1 MKTITF
7 KADNPKDLDLLI
19 ELAERL
25 GIGIVRRSGP
35 EKKVKKKWKFM
46 GSADLSGK
54 LDHKNIRDLA
64 YE

>member
-35 EKKVKKKWKFM
+35 EKFM